1 MNFET
6 MSNKQIIEFIS
17 KNLNQKEYPKNKQ
30 LKNLQT
36 KVVVINKLIAIL

>member
-17 KNLNQKEYPKNKQ
+17 KNLNQKRVSKIHSISYLHK
-30 LKNLQT
+30 
-36 KVVVINKLIAIL
+36 ISIF

>member
-17 KNLNQKEYPKNKQ
+17 KNLNQKRVSKKV
-30 LKNLQT
+30 NLFLDF
-36 KVVVINKLIAIL
+36 I